1 MIKRL
6 LTFLFLLPLACLS
19 SRAADD
25 KRFEEALIQLEEKSA
40 GRLGVAVLDTETGHI
55 LAHRGDEHF
64 AMAST
69 FKAPLAAAV
78 LARVDAGQE
87 NLSRMISYGSSDLL
101 SYAPVTGKHIAEGE
115 MSVADLCQAAVELS
129 DNTAANLLLVSI
141 GGPAGLTK
149 YLRSIGDEKTRLD
162 RNEPTLNTNLPDDQ
176 RDTTTPV
183 AMAQTLAKLLTGD
196 ALSPQSRQHLTDWMI
211 ACQTGATKLRA
222 GLDPAW
228 KVGDKTGS
236 GENGASNDIAIVW
249 PEGRNPIVIAA
260 YSSGS
265 QASTAEKD
273 AVIAEVG
280 KIISAEFP

>member
-6 LTFLFLLPLACLS
+6 LTFLFLLSLTCLS
-19 SRAADD
+19 SRATDD
-25 KRFEEALIQLEEKSA
+25 KRFEEALIKLEEKST
-40 GRLGVAVLDTETGHI
+40 GRLGVAVLDTETGQI
-55 LAHRGDEHF
+55 LAHRGDERF

-69 FKAPLAAAV
+69 FKAPLVAAV

-101 SYAPVTGKHIAEGE
+101 SYAPVTGKHIDEGE

-129 DNTAANLLLVSI
+129 DNTAANLLLASF

-149 YLRSIGDEKTRLD
+149 YLRSVGDEKTRLD
-162 RNEPTLNTNLPDDQ
+162 RNEPTLNTNLPDDE

-183 AMAQTLAKLLTGD
+183 AMAQTLAKLLIGNT
-196 ALSPQSRQHLTDWMI
+196 LSPQSRQHLTDWMI
-211 ACQTGATKLRA
+211 GCQTGGRKLRA

-249 PEGRNPIVIAA
+249 PEGRKPIVIAA

-265 QASTAEKD
+265 QASTEEKD

-280 KIISAEFP
+280 KIISDEFP